1 MATGLIVKALSGY
14 YYVLPDEGGS
24 PLQCRAR
31 GIFKLKGIT
40 PLVGDRVT
48 YTATSGGEGT
58 VDEVSP
64 RKSELVRPPVA
75 NADTLLLAA
84 SVQNPDLSLLL
95 MDRILVHA
103 EYAGLDVLI
112 VLTKIDLLPEG
123 EVSAEEDPLR
133 LTTDTYRPAGYP
145 VIACSVEQ
153 GTGLA
158 EVKQAL
164 AGKQTVIAGPSGV
177 GKSSLLNHIIPG
189 ASLQT
194 GSVSDRLGRGRHTT
208 RHVELLPH
216 PGGGHIADTPGFS
229 QLEFSNIEAEELGAC
244 FPEMA
249 NLAGDC
255 KFRGCLHVNEPDC
268 AVREAAANGRIA
280 ASRYAHYELFLQEIQ
295 QTKRRY

>member
-14 YYVLPDEGGS
+14 YYVLPDEGGE

-31 GIFKLKGIT
+31 GIFKLKGVT
-40 PLVGDRVT
+40 PLVGDRVE
-48 YTATSGGEGT
+48 YAVTSGGEGT
-58 VDEVSP
+58 VDEVLP
-64 RKSELVRPPVA
+64 RTSELVRPPVA

-84 SVQNPDLSLLL
+84 SVQNPELSLLL

-103 EYAGLDVLI
+103 EYAGLDAII
-112 VLTKIDLLPEG
+112 VLTKTDLLPEG
-123 EVSAEEDPLR
+123 ADLEDDDPVR
-133 LTTDTYRPAGYP
+133 LAADTYRPAGYP
-145 VIACSVEQ
+145 VIPCSIKQ

-158 EVKQAL
+158 EVEQAL

-229 QLEFSNIEAEELGAC
+229 QLAFSDIEAEELGGC

-249 NLAGDC
+249 KLAGDC
-255 KFRGCLHVNEPDC
+255 KFRGCLHANEPGC
-268 AVREAAANGRIA
+268 AVREAARDGRIA
-280 ASRYAHYELFLQEIQ
+280 ESRYAHYALFLQEIQ